1 MLTFFCNHKF
11 SEYKDININ
20 NTENKNNKSIMGIQI
35 NDLLKDGINNVI
47 NQYYTNIKQIFN
59 RILTNKIFIEIKDYN
74 YESEEKAT
82 YSNLNDQIFDLD
94 FDILYN
100 ELNFVSNTRSLSEDL
115 EARLINILTSLQ
127 SKKYK
132 HDNLLEQLKEIVVIT
147 KAIKTKYKKNKTN
160 KNEFLD
166 KVF

>member
-1 MLTFFCNHKF
+1 
-11 SEYKDININ
+11 
-20 NTENKNNKSIMGIQI
+20 MGIQI